1 MKTQSDNRNSES
13 AITFRSFRAED
24 EHAVIDLWQRCDLIR
39 PWNNP
44 HEDIAIKMT
53 TQPELF
59 LVGEQDSKLI
69 ATAMAGFDG
78 HRGWVSYF
86 AVDPGL
92 QGQGIGRSLMAE
104 VERLLKL
111 RGVPKINLQV
121 RTSNKDVIAFY
132 QSLGFKIDD
141 VVGMGKRLDGK

>member
-1 MKTQSDNRNSES
+1 MGRPSSTDPAMSLTIRPFE
-13 AITFRSFRAED
+13 ITD
-24 EHAVIDLWQRCDLIR
+24 EAAVIELWQRCDFIR
-39 PWNNP
+39 TWNDP

-59 LVGEQDSKLI
+59 LVGERDGQII
-69 ATAMAGFDG
+69 ASVMAGFDG
-78 HRGWVSYF
+78 HRGWVNYL
-86 AVDPGL
+86 AVDPTL

-104 VERLLKL
+104 VERLFKL

-121 RTSNKDVIAFY
+121 RTGNQEVIAFY
-132 QSLGFKIDD
+132 ESLGFKVDE

>member
-1 MKTQSDNRNSES
+1 MSLTIRPFK
-13 AITFRSFRAED
+13 AED
-24 EHAVIDLWQRCDLIR
+24 EHAAIDLWQRCDLVR
-39 PWNNP
+39 PWNDP

-53 TQPELF
+53 TQPDLF
-59 LVGEQDSKLI
+59 LVGEQDSNLI

-86 AVDPGL
+86 AVDPES
-92 QGQGIGRSLMAE
+92 QGQGIGRTLMAE

-121 RTSNKDVIAFY
+121 RTSNKGVIAFY